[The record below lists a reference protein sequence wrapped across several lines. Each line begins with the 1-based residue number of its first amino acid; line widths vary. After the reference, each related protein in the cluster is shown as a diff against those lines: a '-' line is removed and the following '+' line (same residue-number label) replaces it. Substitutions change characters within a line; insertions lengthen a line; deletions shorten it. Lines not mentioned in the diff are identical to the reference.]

1 MLRADIL
8 LDMDIEPQSLG
19 SVLDALGQLLQARGR
34 RFELVVIG
42 GSALQ
47 ALGLVARPT
56 RDVDV
61 VALRE
66 PSGLVPATQLPTDL
80 LEAAGQVASDLG
92 LSPAW
97 LNAGPAELVRFGM
110 PPGFESRL
118 HTRDFG
124 PSLTVHFADRFDQIH
139 LKLYAVV
146 DQGAGRHEA
155 DLRALEP
162 TADELVSAA
171 RWARTHD
178 PSPGFRQ
185 VLGRVL
191 GAFGVRDADVDA

>member
-8 LDMDIEPQSLG
+8 LGMNIEPQSLE
-19 SVLDALGQLLQARGR
+19 SVLAALGQVLRARGR

-61 VALRE
+61 VAFRE
-66 PSGLVPATQLPTDL
+66 PSGLVPATPLPTDL

-97 LNAGPAELVRFGM
+97 LNAGPAELVQFGM

-162 TADELVSAA
+162 TTDELVSAA

-191 GAFGVRDADVDA
+191 EAFGVRDADVDA